1 MLDITFLQTVTSP
14 SGFNCITE
22 IQPRSDD
29 PMRTW
34 ARNNPIKFSN
44 TEAVAGLLQNLQSR
58 GIETYFGLATYAT
71 LGDEQGKNF
80 RTQANTLALRSF
92 WLDID
97 AGEAKYRKHG
107 AEVYPTQQEA
117 INALYAE
124 VAKGLIPQPT
134 YVVSSG
140 EGLHV
145 YWSCVEDIYPAE
157 WMPAADKL
165 GRYCKSV
172 GLRVDSS
179 RTTDTAS
186 VLRPVG
192 TIHFKSGKPVSVI
205 STGSL
210 FNKLDLLARFMQ
222 LPVADS
228 LRSMQSTV
236 NPLAGLGAMPS
247 YAAGTADSSM
257 GTMGDYKPASFG
269 KIIDRQKYER
279 TGCAQLLW
287 AYEHQQEADEPTWFG
302 ALSVAQF
309 CTVDRDEWIHKL
321 SQQHPKYERGETEAK
336 AAQAKGPKSCAA
348 FEAQNP
354 DRCKGCP
361 HYGKITNPIVL
372 GYEPQNRPTIVITP
386 VSSDHTQTDTFL
398 VPELPWGFYRG
409 ANGGV
414 YTDIPKL
421 MPDGKKS
428 KDEMVSFEV
437 CRQDT
442 YIFERVKDGNSK
454 QLYLCRYHSPHDGV
468 VEFQLDNVNI
478 NSQKEFKDAIT
489 GAGLPIDGNEQWRQ
503 LMTFFNRARTKLI
516 NDRAAVEAVAQMG
529 WQENGK
535 DFVLGD
541 TVITRTGD
549 RPAPL
554 GDREVAR
561 KHARAFKPS
570 SKGADADLQLEL
582 WRSLLTEMYGSRD
595 AIANQFV
602 IATALGAP
610 FSSKYAL
617 QSHAG
622 GIISLSSSGSGRGK
636 TFTCQ
641 TALRVFADPSM
652 LTFSSKDGTTIAGLM
667 TNLGYLNSLPLLRD
681 EVTEMSPDEIV
692 SMVYDSTRL
701 GDKER
706 AQGSDNDIRA
716 NRNTWRTFFYATAN
730 TSLYDM
736 VTQGRDVADGPIRR
750 ITEINIP
757 ELAYLKD
764 TEYARQLARRLDTIK
779 GVAGRKLIEWMVSH
793 DTQAQTLWDNIS
805 SHFIKSYNVTNEE
818 RYWVNHLISGCVGAV
833 IGDQLGL
840 LPFEAKHIIAYA
852 GTLLAKLRARVGYR
866 VLEQQDYL
874 AQFFVDNADHTLVIG
889 TAVTDDYVNTGA
901 ELPRKSVYIRIEPA
915 NGMVYINN
923 GLIKNWCASRRVV
936 LADFEHQL
944 LKRGGR
950 AGQSKRMLA
959 NTIHATTVDAQ
970 KVWAVPLPAKENN
983 HDTPSV

>member
-1 MLDITFLQTVTSP
+1 MDITFLQTVVSTS
-14 SGFNCITE
+14 GWNCITE
-22 IQPRSDD
+22 IHPKKEGG
-29 PMRTW
+29 TW
-34 ARNNPIKFSN
+34 ARNNPIKFADAN
-44 TEAVAGLLQNLQSR
+44 ATAALIQNLQA
-58 GIETYFGLATYAT
+58 GGVETYFGLATYAQPT
-71 LGDEQGKNF
+71 PDGSGF
-80 RTQANTLALRSF
+80 RTQQNTLCLRSF

-97 AGEAKYRKHG
+97 AGEAKFAKHG
-107 AEVYPTQQEA
+107 ESVYRTQHD
-117 INALYAE
+117 ALTALAAE
-124 VAKGLIPQPT
+124 VAKGLLPQPT

-145 YWSCVEDIYPAE
+145 YWSCLEDIPPAE
-157 WMPAADKL
+157 WRMAADKL
-165 GRYCKSV
+165 GRYCANV

-179 RTTDTAS
+179 RTTDSAS

-192 TIHFKSGKPVSVI
+192 TIHFKSGKPVQI
-205 STGSL
+205 LTTGSL
-210 FNKLDLLARFMQ
+210 FYKQDLLGKFMA
-222 LPVADS
+222 LPVANS
-228 LRSMQSTV
+228 LMSMQAA
-236 NPLAGLGAMPS
+236 NPLMGLGAMPS
-247 YAAGTADSSM
+247 YAAGVANSSM

-321 SQQHPKYERGETEAK
+321 SHLHPDYERGKTEAK
-336 AAQAKGPKSCAA
+336 AAQAKGPKSCAH

-409 ANGGV
+409 AEGGV
-414 YTDIPKL
+414 YTNVPKL

-428 KDEMVSFEV
+428 KDEMVAFEV

-442 YIFERVKDGNSK
+442 YIFERVKDTGK

-468 VEFQLDNVNI
+468 VEFQLDSTNI

-489 GAGLPIDGNEQWRQ
+489 GAGLPIDGNEQWKQ

-516 NDRAAVEAVAQMG
+516 NDRPAVTAVAQMG

-541 TVITRTGD
+541 TVIGRTGA

-561 KHARAFKPS
+561 KHAKAFRPS
-570 SKGADADLQLEL
+570 SKGDDADAQVEL
-582 WRSLLTEMYGSRD
+582 WRNLLREMYGHP
-595 AIANQFV
+595 AAVANQFV

-617 QSHAG
+617 ESHAG
-622 GIISLSSSGSGRGK
+622 GVISLSSSGSGRGK

-641 TALRVFADPSM
+641 TALRVFGDPSAV
-652 LTFSSKDGTTIAGLM
+652 TFSSKDGTTIAGLM

-681 EVTEMSPDEIV
+681 EVTEMTSEEIV
-692 SMVYDSTRL
+692 NMVYDSTRL

-706 AQGSDNDIRA
+706 AQGSDNDIRG

-750 ITEINIP
+750 ITEITIP
-757 ELAYLKD
+757 ELTYLRD
-764 TEYARQLARRLDTIK
+764 ADRARQLAQRLHTIK
-779 GVAGRKLIEWMVSH
+779 GVAGYRLIEWMVNH
-793 DTQAQTLWDNIS
+793 DEQAQALWNNIS
-805 SHFIKSYNVTNEE
+805 AYFVKAYNVTNEE
-818 RYWVNHLISGCVGAV
+818 RYWVNHLVSGCVGAV

-840 LPFEAKHIIAYA
+840 LPFEPAKIFEYA
-852 GTLLAKLRARVGYR
+852 GGLLAQLRARVGYR

-874 AQFFVDNADHTLVIG
+874 SQFFIDNVDHTLTIG
-889 TAVTDDYVNTGA
+889 VAVTDDFTMTGA
-901 ELPRKSVYIRIEPA
+901 ELPRRSVYIRVEVPH
-915 NGMVYINN
+915 GMAYINS
-923 GLIKNWCASRRVV
+923 GLIKSWCASRRVV

-944 LKRGGR
+944 IKRGGK
-950 AGQSKRMLA
+950 AGQMKRMLA
-959 NTIHATTVDAQ
+959 NTVHASSTEPQ
-970 KVWAVPLPAKENN
+970 KVWAVPINQQGVS
-983 HDTPSV
+983 T